1 MGSFLDTILSGQ
13 RRGLIF
19 VFFVI
24 SILMSMGLRSFRAGM
39 WSMLPNALP
48 LLALG
53 GYLGWSWE
61 KVDSDVLIIAMVAI
75 GIGVDDTIHFFTRYK
90 TEFTRSGNYEGALRE
105 TLLTVGRP
113 ITFTTLVLLTGL
125 CLLGFSSVLGVVK
138 FGLLSGFA
146 FLWALISDFLFAPAL
161 ILLLKPLGPDRSI
174 LKESTDE

>member
-75 GIGVDDTIHFFTRYK
+75 GIGVDDTIHFLKRYK
-90 TEFTRSGNYEGALRE
+90 REFLRHKNIGLSIEYTFRYAGRGIIMTTIILVAGFMPFALSRYLTVHMFG
-105 TLLTVGRP
+105 TLLP
-113 ITFTTLVLLTGL
+113 MALVIALLADL
-125 CLLGFSSVLGVVK
+125 YLV
-138 FGLLSGFA
+138 
-146 FLWALISDFLFAPAL
+146 PAL
-161 ILLLKPLGPDRSI
+161 IQVGFIRFQKGRDR
-174 LKESTDE
+174 L